1 MPRVLGLGALL
12 AASSAAAAATGP
24 PLASDFALPRSV
36 AAPSPPPPPVRFQF
50 ESPRVDYSHPAR
62 PERKLGF
69 LAAIQVAPNGFLG
82 IGLSKRKARQS
93 ALAPEAERDARRGG
107 KKLALRY
114 VLSF

>member
-1 MPRVLGLGALL
+1 MPQVLGLGLLL
-12 AASSAAAAATGP
+12 AASAAAAEP
-24 PLASDFALPRSV
+24 PLASNFALPRTV
-36 AAPSPPPPPVRFQF
+36 ATPSPPPPVRFQF

-69 LAAIQVAPNGFLG
+69 LAAVQVAPNGYLG